1 MKRILWITA
10 ALPLSVVVL
19 RQGAMNS
26 RRLHGS
32 SSQLLEQ
39 ILTASNR
46 LASARASTESRS
58 KDLALA
64 TAENSSLTA
73 ELAAA
78 DRRRSQSLAS
88 TEPTSAQPPA
98 NLPAWSPASPHIWLE
113 KPLLKRM
120 FLAVFLPDGSI
131 NPTAAELLALE
142 PEEATRLAD
151 SLKRIV
157 ADHRHQETRRARV
170 LEEHLAQISTVE
182 GTKFTL
188 RIDPAKEASTGLRTD
203 FEATLTL
210 TEQLGTQRMEL
221 LKGSIVIGLSQIFGD
236 VGQPTQ
242 GRTLSFVRLPSGVF
256 QLAEEDG
263 SGIRLASGFRDIRQN
278 VPEHLHHLIPPEF
291 MENSDEP
298 AEP

>member
-1 MKRILWITA
+1 
-10 ALPLSVVVL
+10 
-19 RQGAMNS
+19 
-26 RRLHGS
+26 
-32 SSQLLEQ
+32 
-39 ILTASNR
+39 
-46 LASARASTESRS
+46 
-58 KDLALA
+58 
-64 TAENSSLTA
+64 
-73 ELAAA
+73 
-78 DRRRSQSLAS
+78 
-88 TEPTSAQPPA
+88 
-98 NLPAWSPASPHIWLE
+98 
-113 KPLLKRM
+113 M